1 MRPRYRLPALVLAV
15 LMLLPLCLNCSAVE
29 AGAACACVMDYKTGR
44 VLYEKDSREQRPIAS
59 ITKIMTGYL
68 ACESGIDL
76 DRELTVSEYAASQDG
91 SSFYLS
97 KGDHLSFRDALYG
110 AMLPSGND
118 AAMVLAESVSG
129 SEEDFVHLMNEK
141 AQELG
146 MEATLFG
153 TPNGLVDEG
162 NYSCARDMCLLGR
175 AAMKNEL
182 FAKVVKTRK
191 YTTTTGKETFG
202 HIRIMDQDSRC
213 IGIKTGWTTA
223 AGKTLVSCFKDPDTG
238 RKLIICT
245 LDDWEQYGDH
255 IRLADYGFQRFPL
268 RSLCEKGRVMSTLTD
283 PATGETFAL
292 ETAKGFSYPLSK
304 EDTRRVQVRMTL
316 PNRTEELRDGE
327 EAGVVKF
334 YLKGHRIGK
343 VKLVCAAQSSGSDAA

>member
-129 SEEDFVHLMNEK
+129 SEEDFV
-141 AQELG
+141 
-146 MEATLFG
+146 
-153 TPNGLVDEG
+153 
-162 NYSCARDMCLLGR
+162 
-175 AAMKNEL
+175 
-182 FAKVVKTRK
+182 
-191 YTTTTGKETFG
+191 
-202 HIRIMDQDSRC
+202 I
-213 IGIKTGWTTA
+213 
-223 AGKTLVSCFKDPDTG
+223 
-238 RKLIICT
+238 
-245 LDDWEQYGDH
+245 
-255 IRLADYGFQRFPL
+255 
-268 RSLCEKGRVMSTLTD
+268 
-283 PATGETFAL
+283 
-292 ETAKGFSYPLSK
+292 
-304 EDTRRVQVRMTL
+304 
-316 PNRTEELRDGE
+316 
-327 EAGVVKF
+327 
-334 YLKGHRIGK
+334 
-343 VKLVCAAQSSGSDAA
+343 

>member
-1 MRPRYRLPALVLAV
+1 
-15 LMLLPLCLNCSAVE
+15 
-29 AGAACACVMDYKTGR
+29 
-44 VLYEKDSREQRPIAS
+44 
-59 ITKIMTGYL
+59 
-68 ACESGIDL
+68 
-76 DRELTVSEYAASQDG
+76 
-91 SSFYLS
+91 
-97 KGDHLSFRDALYG
+97 
-110 AMLPSGND
+110 
-118 AAMVLAESVSG
+118 
-129 SEEDFVHLMNEK
+129 
-141 AQELG
+141 
-146 MEATLFG
+146 
-153 TPNGLVDEG
+153 
-162 NYSCARDMCLLGR
+162 
-175 AAMKNEL
+175 
-182 FAKVVKTRK
+182 
-191 YTTTTGKETFG
+191 
-202 HIRIMDQDSRC
+202 
-213 IGIKTGWTTA
+213 
-223 AGKTLVSCFKDPDTG
+223 VSCFKDPDTG